1 MHELFAPQGSN
12 PLTTVKVGNPR
23 CTKVEFDRTVRSN
36 VLVIEGDLTQS
47 RVQIPKEDR
56 ASPSL
61 QLNHSLLI
69 VQILIPSSGQFLLEL
84 NVSHSQ
90 QTKMRLSAAT
100 FVSRADVVDA
110 KGMAHAKIP
119 LVIPRNCWVQIVF
132 HVGGIFSHLFHLPH
146 VKWIDSVLLAGSCRI
161 RKILT
166 CAEEATAI
174 ETKPP
179 GMLLFAVPAY
189 GPPVWQTAVEQKQ
202 EATAKPPAMEA
213 KANVPVK
220 PNEVSART
228 VTRESRPGA
237 RTSVEL
243 SSCASP
249 SEAQTAR
256 LPQLSAEPSLASSS
270 ENSTAPSL
278 SVPSSATVVASSPL
292 RMKFLRG
299 EDGSVTFSAKN
310 PEAEAAAE
318 RQRTDMLERLRIEAE
333 VVRAR
338 EEQEARRREQKA
350 IEDQQGYYLR
360 LVDDDAVGTG
370 GALSSRRPTNTG
382 SAVSTKTKS
391 PPPLTMARPG
401 NRPDQ
406 PPADEV
412 LGSWDDDVP
421 QPAQLVT
428 SPTTTAAKS
437 GGISNRPPRRVL
449 SVRSKEVVPAPPKAP
464 QPLPSMLMLSIR
476 QAPDVVHPADDY
488 DPERYRKD
496 EPDVGYGC
504 GFMEVLHGDEDDDEY
519 LDE

>member
-56 ASPSL
+56 AAPSL

-189 GPPVWQTAVEQKQ
+189 GPPVWQTAVDQKQ
-202 EATAKPPAMEA
+202 SDLPPPSAEKLSPPPS
-213 KANVPVK
+213 KA
-220 PNEVSART
+220 NEVSART
-228 VTRESRPGA
+228 VVRETKQNHQ
-237 RTSVEL
+237 RTSVEMSNNTFPL
-243 SSCASP
+243 
-249 SEAQTAR
+249 EAQTAR
-256 LPQLSAEPSLASSS
+256 LPQSVEPSLTSSA
-270 ENSTAPSL
+270 ESTSPPSL
-278 SVPSSATVVASSPL
+278 SVPSSATPVVSSPL

-299 EDGSVTFSAKN
+299 EDGSVTFTAKN

-318 RQRTDMLERLRIEAE
+318 RQRVDMLERLRIEAE
-333 VVRAR
+333 IVRAR
-338 EEQEARRREQKA
+338 EEQETRRREKKA
-350 IEDQQGYYLR
+350 LEDQQGYYLR
-360 LVDDDAVGTG
+360 LVDDENPGT
-370 GALSSRRPTNTG
+370 GALSGRRTTNTG
-382 SAVSTKTKS
+382 SAVTGKNKS
-391 PPPLTMARPG
+391 PPPLTIQRNGAS
-401 NRPDQ
+401 RPDQ
-406 PPADEV
+406 DEV
-412 LGSWDDDVP
+412 LGSWDDEVP
-421 QPAQLVT
+421 APAQLVT
-428 SPTTTAAKS
+428 SPTTGKSAAT
-437 GGISNRPPRRVL
+437 GRVPRRVL
-449 SVRSKEVVPAPPKAP
+449 SVRSKEEKRTPLPKVT
-464 QPLPSMLMLSIR
+464 QQMPSMLMLSIR
-476 QAPDVVHPADDY
+476 QAPDIVHPADDY
-488 DPERYRKD
+488 DPENFRKD

-504 GFMEVLHGDEDDDEY
+504 GFMEVLHGDEDEDDEY